1 MQKHIILSALIAL
14 TTLPALADDL
24 GKYTEE
30 SRAAVM
36 PFAKA
41 LMAANMK
48 AIKADGHE
56 SAIKV
61 CKDIAPAMAGDI
73 SRQNGWKLTR
83 VSLKVR
89 NPLLG
94 TPDEWEQKT
103 LMQYEERIAKG
114 EKPEAMESAE
124 IVNEPSGQYFR
135 YMKPIVMQQGCVACH
150 GTADKI
156 SEGVRARLGADYPHD
171 KAIGYLPGQLR
182 GGVSIKR
189 AIN

>member
-1 MQKHIILSALIAL
+1 MQKHIILSAFLAL
-14 TTLPALADDL
+14 TALSAVADDL
-24 GKYTEE
+24 DKYKEE

-36 PFAKA
+36 PFMKA

-48 AIKADGHE
+48 AIAEGGPE

-61 CKDIAPAMAGDI
+61 CKEIAPAMAGDI

-83 VSLKVR
+83 VSLKAR

-94 TPDEWEQKT
+94 TADAWEQKT
-103 LMQYEERIAKG
+103 LMQYEERVAKG
-114 EKPEAMESAE
+114 EKPETLETAE
-124 IVNEPSGQYFR
+124 VVNEPGGKYFR

-156 SEGVRARLGADYPHD
+156 STGVRARLGEEYPHD
-171 KAIGYLPGQLR
+171 KATGYLPGQLR

-189 AIN
+189 EIN

>member
-1 MQKHIILSALIAL
+1 MQKHIILSAFIAL
-14 TTLPALADDL
+14 VAIPALAGDL
-24 GKYTEE
+24 EQYKAE
-30 SRAAVM
+30 SRAVVM
-36 PFAKA
+36 PFSKE

-48 AIKADGHE
+48 AIKEGGPE

-94 TPDEWEQKT
+94 TADQWEQKT
-103 LMQYEERIAKG
+103 LMQYEDRLAKG
-114 EKPEAMESAE
+114 ENPEAMETAE
-124 IVNEPSGQYFR
+124 IVNEPNGKYFR
-135 YMKPIVMQQGCVACH
+135 YMKAIVLQQGCVACH
-150 GTADKI
+150 GSADKI
-156 SEGVRARLGADYPHD
+156 PSAVKARLGEDYPHD
-171 KAIGYLPGQLR
+171 KATGYLPGQLC

-189 AIN
+189 EIN

>member
-14 TTLPALADDL
+14 TALPALADDL

-41 LMAANMK
+41 LMAANIK
-48 AIKADGHE
+48 AIKDGGPE

-94 TPDEWEQKT
+94 TPDQWEQKT
-103 LMQYEERIAKG
+103 LIEYEERIAKG
-114 EKPEAMESAE
+114 EKPETLESAE
-124 IVNEPSGQYFR
+124 IVNEPGGRYFR

-156 SEGVRARLGADYPHD
+156 PAGVKARLGADYPHD
-171 KAIGYLPGQLR
+171 KATGYQPGQLR

-189 AIN
+189 EIN